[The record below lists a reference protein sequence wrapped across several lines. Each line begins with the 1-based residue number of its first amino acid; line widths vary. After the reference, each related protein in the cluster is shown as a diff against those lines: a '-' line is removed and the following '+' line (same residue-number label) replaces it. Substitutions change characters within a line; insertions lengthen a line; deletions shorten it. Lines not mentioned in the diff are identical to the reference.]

1 MRPLEGVKVVDLTS
15 FLAAPT
21 VARIL
26 GDWGADVIKI
36 EPPIGDPGR
45 TQASVFNMPYE
56 DDENP
61 AFDISNANKRFLCL
75 NLKQERAKEIAWRI
89 LSTADVVVTS
99 YRTKA
104 LERLGFS
111 WEELHLR
118 FPRLIFAQILG
129 YGEQGPEKDTAGF
142 DATAYVC
149 RGGILG
155 STNERGETPINSV
168 NGFGDFQASMCL
180 VSGVCAALYGRTLSG
195 QGDKVTVSLHHTAL
209 FMMSIAVTSA
219 QYGNVYPKSRCEV
232 ANPFNNTYKTRDG
245 RWMVICIPEYDSFF
259 NKFMTL
265 LGREDL
271 VDSPEFCRIADVNLH
286 GRNRDIIR
294 IISEQVAKRSL
305 DEMMQMLKQNDF
317 AHEKGFTPDEILDDE
332 QAWATDCL
340 RNVEYITGNRRVLVT
355 PPVNIG
361 SMGPAQIRPSRR
373 LGHDS
378 QQILLEYGYSVE
390 EIARLNADGAVI
402 MPA

>member
-1 MRPLEGVKVVDLTS
+1 MRPLEGIKVVDLTS

-26 GDWGADVIKI
+26 GDWGAEVIKI
-36 EPPIGDPGR
+36 EPPSGDPGR

-56 DDENP
+56 DNENP

-75 NLKQERAKEIAWRI
+75 NLKKEEAKAIAYRI

-118 FPRLIFAQILG
+118 FPQLIFAHILG

-180 VSGVCAALYGRTLSG
+180 VSGICAALYGRTHSG
-195 QGDKVTVSLHHTAL
+195 KGDKVTVSLHHTAL

-232 ANPFNNTYKTRDG
+232 SNPFNNTYKTRDG
-245 RWMVICIPEYDSFF
+245 RWIVICIPEYDRFF
-259 NKFMTL
+259 NKFISL
-265 LGREDL
+265 LGRDDL
-271 VDSPEFCRIADVNLH
+271 VDSPDFSHIAEVNRQ
-286 GRNRDIIR
+286 GRNREIIT
-294 IISEQVAKRSL
+294 IISEQIAKRSL
-305 DEMMQMLKQNDF
+305 DEMMQMLKENDF
-317 AHEKGFTPDEILDDE
+317 AHEKGFTPDEILEDE

-340 RNVEYITGNRRVLVT
+340 RHVDYPTGNQRVLVT
-355 PPVNIG
+355 PPVTIQG
-361 SMGPAQIRPSRR
+361 MGPAQIIPSRR
-373 LGHDS
+373 LGYHS
-378 QQILLEYGYSVE
+378 HQILTEYGYSEE
-390 EIARLNADGAVI
+390 EIQTLNQEGAVI
-402 MPA
+402 IPL

>member
-1 MRPLEGVKVVDLTS
+1 MRPLEGIKVVDLTS

-26 GDWGADVIKI
+26 GDWGAEVIKI
-36 EPPIGDPGR
+36 EPPSGDPGR

-56 DDENP
+56 DNENP

-75 NLKQERAKEIAWRI
+75 NLKKEEAKAIAYRI

-118 FPRLIFAQILG
+118 FPQLIFAHILG

-180 VSGVCAALYGRTLSG
+180 VSGICAALYGRTHSG
-195 QGDKVTVSLHHTAL
+195 KGDKVTVSLHHTAL

-232 ANPFNNTYKTRDG
+232 SNPFNNTYKTRDG
-245 RWMVICIPEYDSFF
+245 RWMVICIPEYDRFF
-259 NKFMTL
+259 NKFISL
-265 LGREDL
+265 LGRDDL
-271 VDSPEFCRIADVNLH
+271 VDSPDFSHIAEVNRQR
-286 GRNRDIIR
+286 RNREIIT
-294 IISEQVAKRSL
+294 IISEQIAKRSL
-305 DEMMQMLKQNDF
+305 DEMMQMLKENDF
-317 AHEKGFTPDEILDDE
+317 AHEKGFTPDEILEDE

-340 RNVEYITGNRRVLVT
+340 RHVDYPTGNQRVLVT
-355 PPVNIG
+355 PPVTIQG
-361 SMGPAQIRPSRR
+361 MGPAQIIPSRR
-373 LGHDS
+373 LGYHS
-378 QQILLEYGYSVE
+378 HQILTEYGYSEE
-390 EIARLNADGAVI
+390 EIQTLNQEGAVI
-402 MPA
+402 IPL

>member
-1 MRPLEGVKVVDLTS
+1 MRPLEGIKVVDLTS

-26 GDWGADVIKI
+26 GDWGAEVIKI
-36 EPPIGDPGR
+36 EPPSGDPGR

-56 DDENP
+56 DNENP

-75 NLKQERAKEIAWRI
+75 NLKKEEAKAIAYRI

-118 FPRLIFAQILG
+118 FPQLIFAQILG

-180 VSGVCAALYGRTLSG
+180 VSGICAALYGRTHSG
-195 QGDKVTVSLHHTAL
+195 KGDKVTVSLHHTAL

-232 ANPFNNTYKTRDG
+232 SNPFNNTYKTCDG
-245 RWMVICIPEYDSFF
+245 RWMVICIPEYDRFF
-259 NKFMTL
+259 NKFISL
-265 LGREDL
+265 LGRDDL
-271 VDSPEFCRIADVNLH
+271 VDSPDFSHIAEVNRQ
-286 GRNRDIIR
+286 GRNREIIT
-294 IISEQVAKRSL
+294 IISEQIAKRSL
-305 DEMMQMLKQNDF
+305 DEMMQMLKENDF
-317 AHEKGFTPDEILDDE
+317 AHEKGFTPDEILEDE

-340 RNVEYITGNRRVLVT
+340 RHVDYPTGNQRVLVT
-355 PPVNIG
+355 PPVTIQG
-361 SMGPAQIRPSRR
+361 MGPAQIIPSRR
-373 LGHDS
+373 LGYHS
-378 QQILLEYGYSVE
+378 HQILTEYGYSEE
-390 EIARLNADGAVI
+390 EIQTLNQEGAVI
-402 MPA
+402 IPL

>member
-118 FPRLIFAQILG
+118 FPRLIFAQMLG
-129 YGEQGPEKDTAGF
+129 DGEQGPEKDTAGF

-245 RWMVICIPEYDSFF
+245 RWMVICIPEYDRFF